1 MPELIAVQP
10 LKYPRPIAVGE
21 KFTVDERAARVLKM
35 AGKARDA
42 AGYATR
48 KMDSELAAVGER
60 GPEIL
65 DLSRG
70 SGEAQP
76 PERQR
81 RRYQRRDMLA
91 QD

>member
-42 AGYATR
+42 AAAGYATR
-48 KMDSELAAVGER
+48 NVSA
-60 GPEIL
+60 
-65 DLSRG
+65 
-70 SGEAQP
+70 AQP
-76 PERQR
+76 EEEPESPRQR

-91 QD
+91 